1 MQAYK
6 NADPPTKN
14 QKAITPKFLLQLYEY
29 FVNDEGRNRGD
40 TMNAH
45 FVDLYLGMFFFACRC
60 CEYCETKGDKRTKR
74 LTMGDVSFR
83 DSQKLVMEVDNED
96 DLNRAQYV
104 SLRFRDQK
112 NGDKEDTRTQGRTG
126 KRELDPVTRIG
137 WAILRLK
144 RRVNDWGHNTEL
156 CTIGEVSNRLRITD
170 TIALEIVRDV
180 CRLRGGK
187 EVFGFDAW
195 EIGNKSLRS
204 GAAMALALGPNNH
217 NEMKIKILGRWRST
231 AFMAYI
237 RPQILELTSNLAED
251 MVSGSGTDT
260 SAQTHDMR
268 LNY

>member
-1 MQAYK
+1 
-6 NADPPTKN
+6 
-14 QKAITPKFLLQLYEY
+14 
-29 FVNDEGRNRGD
+29 
-40 TMNAH
+40 MNAH

-144 RRVNDWGHNTEL
+144 WRVNDWGHNTEL
-156 CTIGEVSNRLRITD
+156 
-170 TIALEIVRDV
+170 
-180 CRLRGGK
+180 
-187 EVFGFDAW
+187 
-195 EIGNKSLRS
+195 
-204 GAAMALALGPNNH
+204 
-217 NEMKIKILGRWRST
+217 
-231 AFMAYI
+231 
-237 RPQILELTSNLAED
+237 
-251 MVSGSGTDT
+251 
-260 SAQTHDMR
+260 
-268 LNY
+268 